1 MEKFL
6 LCITKLFAMN
16 KKQYLNSDLAAIR
29 SIMERS
35 SKFISLSGLSGIFAG
50 LIALFGGAIA
60 WWYLGKSGFISGNT
74 LYLESSETTHL
85 ITQFI
90 FYDGLIILI
99 LALISAVF
107 FSWQKSQ
114 KKGIPL
120 WDRTTIRVLW
130 NLGLPL
136 IAGGIV
142 IILILIHHQLLLLAP
157 VSLLFYGMALLNA
170 GNFTLSEVR
179 FLGILEIIT
188 GLLAAIF
195 PTLGFFCWL
204 FGFGV
209 LHVIYGF
216 IMYRKYESGIKK

>member
-1 MEKFL
+1 
-6 LCITKLFAMN
+6 MN
-16 KKQYLNSDLAAIR
+16 KKQYFNSDLAAIR
-29 SIMERS
+29 SLMERS

-50 LIALFGGAIA
+50 LIALAGGAAA
-60 WWYLGKSGFISGNT
+60 WWYLGKSGFISGNP
-74 LYLESSETTHL
+74 LYLESLEATRQ
-85 ITQFI
+85 ITRFI

-107 FSWQKSQ
+107 FSWQKS
-114 KKGIPL
+114 KKSGVSL
-120 WDRTTIRVLW
+120 WDRTTKRVLW
-130 NLGLPL
+130 NLGIPL

-142 IILILIHHQLLLLAP
+142 IILILIHHQLTLLAP

-195 PTLGFFCWL
+195 INLGFYCWL

-209 LHVIYGF
+209 LHVVYGF
-216 IMYRKYESGIKK
+216 IMYHKYETSAKK